1 MKQQNSKSDH
11 YTHLAKVQNLFIQHP
26 GAARCLMKLRE
37 GYNYR
42 NCTGNPKNFVLTG
55 ATGVGK
61 TTVRRQLESEL
72 IPEYKEDRIE
82 YPSIS
87 ITVPSKPTIK
97 NMAEEILLAMGD
109 ENFARG
115 GSVDKTNRIFHAVKA
130 LNIKMF
136 IFDEMQHF
144 VDGGNKNAPRD
155 VADWLKVLIDTS
167 KASTVLMGTK
177 PVMEILHSN
186 PQIRRRFSTVLEI
199 KPFSIDELASAQEF
213 AAIIKQLD
221 QSLGLPNAIDY
232 RDIQL
237 IESMHFATNGI
248 MDYIVKLMVQAYELA
263 RETGKTQ
270 ITRAL
275 LEDAFSES
283 IWAEGIGKLN
293 PFNANFV
300 RKPLS
305 YKRNM
310 PFAA

>member
-1 MKQQNSKSDH
+1 MNRQTSKIQQYSH
-11 YTHLAKVQNLFIQHP
+11 IAKVQNLFIQHP
-26 GAARCLMKLRE
+26 SATRCLMTLRE

-42 NCTGNPKNFVLTG
+42 DCTGNPKNFVLTG
-55 ATGVGK
+55 ASGVGK
-61 TTVRRQLESEL
+61 TTIRRHLEAEL
-72 IPEYKEDRIE
+72 IPIYKEDRIE

-109 ENFARG
+109 ANFAKG
-115 GSVDKTNRIFHAVKA
+115 GSVDKTNRIFNAVDA

-144 VDGGNKNAPRD
+144 VDGGNKNAPRE
-155 VADWLKVLIDTS
+155 VADWLKVLIDKS

-177 PVMEILHSN
+177 PVLEILDSN
-186 PQIRRRFSTVLEI
+186 PQLRRRFSTVLEI
-199 KPFSIDELASAQEF
+199 KPFSIDDLASAKEF
-213 AAIIKQLD
+213 AAIIKQVD
-221 QSLGLPNAIDY
+221 QSLGLPNPIDC

-248 MDYIVKLMVQAYELA
+248 MDYIIKLLVQSYELA
-263 RETGKTQ
+263 REAGKTQ
-270 ITRAL
+270 ITRNL
-275 LEDAFSES
+275 LEEAFTES
-283 IWAEGIGKLN
+283 VWADGIGKMN
-293 PFNANFV
+293 PFNKDFI
-300 RKPLS
+300 RKQLS

>member
-1 MKQQNSKSDH
+1 MKMQSKKMKYYSH
-11 YTHLAKVQNLFIQHP
+11 IAKVQNLFIQHP
-26 GAARCLMKLRE
+26 SAVRCLKKLRE
-37 GYNYR
+37 GYDYR

-55 ATGVGK
+55 STGVGK
-61 TTVRRQLESEL
+61 TTVRRQLEAEL
-72 IPEYKEDRIE
+72 LPKHKEDRIE
-82 YPSIS
+82 HPSIS
-87 ITVPSKPTIK
+87 ITIPSKPTIK

-109 ENFARG
+109 ENFAKG
-115 GSVDKTNRIFHAVKA
+115 GSVDKTNRIFHAVEA
-130 LNIKMF
+130 LDIKMF

-167 KASTVLMGTK
+167 KVSTVLMGTK
-177 PVMEILHSN
+177 PVLEIIQSN
-186 PQIRRRFSTVLEI
+186 DQIRRRFSTVLEI
-199 KPFSIDELASAQEF
+199 KPFSIDDLASAQEF
-213 AAIIKQLD
+213 AAIVKQID

-232 RDIQL
+232 QDIQL

-263 RETGKTQ
+263 REAGKTQ

-275 LEDAFSES
+275 LEEAFTES
-283 IWAEGIGKLN
+283 IWVEGVGKMN
-293 PFNANFV
+293 PFHKQFIR
-300 RKPLS
+300 RKLS

>member
-1 MKQQNSKSDH
+1 MNQQSSKSKRYSH
-11 YTHLAKVQNLFIQHP
+11 IAKVQNLFIQHP
-26 GAARCLMKLRE
+26 SAARCLMKLRE

-42 NCTGNPKNFVLTG
+42 NCTGNPKNFLLTG

-61 TTVRRQLESEL
+61 TTVRRQLEYEL
-72 IPEYKEDRIE
+72 VPEYKEDRIE

-109 ENFARG
+109 ESFAKG

-167 KASTVLMGTK
+167 KASTILMGTK
-177 PVMEILHSN
+177 PVLEILRSN
-186 PQIRRRFSTVLEI
+186 SQIRRRFSTVLEI
-199 KPFSIDELASAQEF
+199 KPFSIDDLASAQEF
-213 AAIIKQLD
+213 AAIVKQID
-221 QSLGLPNAIDY
+221 ESLGLPNAIDY
-232 RDIQL
+232 RDLEL
-237 IESMHFATNGI
+237 IESMHFATNGV

-263 RETGKTQ
+263 LDKGRTQ
-270 ITRAL
+270 ITPAL
-275 LEDAFSES
+275 LEEAFSES
-283 IWAEGIGKLN
+283 IWTEGIGKMN

-305 YKRNM
+305 YKRDM